1 MCPKRCSFRS
11 RFLKYRL
18 PLNSLNSFYPSTCAI
33 VSVSLT
39 TSFRFAAYLIELSLT
54 FRFQRIAC
62 FPFPSFVSSKIS
74 YFVYDVASHSQNQS
88 FGESEY
94 NYLFF
99 VWIRKTFTNNSFDC
113 SLKFI
118 FSKTFKIFFSFY
130 YFFQHKTKVKFQSF
144 MSYYTL

>member
-1 MCPKRCSFRS
+1 MCPKKCSFRS
-11 RFLKYRL
+11 RFLKYHL
-18 PLNSLNSFYPSTCAI
+18 PLNSLNSIFFFHPSTCAI

-39 TSFRFAAYLIELSLT
+39 TSFRFAAHTIELNST
-54 FRFQRIAC
+54 FRFQQIAC

-99 VWIRKTFTNNSFDC
+99 LWIRKTLTNNSFDC
-113 SLKFI
+113 SLNFI
-118 FSKTFKIFFSFY
+118 FSKTFKIRFRFREFFPA
-130 YFFQHKTKVKFQSF
+130 
-144 MSYYTL
+144 